1 MFRVVLKEMCYHLTW
16 ELLPYQPLQAQLLAS
31 ASTERASL
39 SKLPLLHEGLCY
51 QPTPKIL
58 ECADNRDSDSFIN
71 LEFPC

>member
-1 MFRVVLKEMCYHLTW
+1 MLRVVLKEMCYHLTC

-39 SKLPLLHEGLCY
+39 SKLPLLHEGLYY
-51 QPTPKIL
+51 QPTPKTL